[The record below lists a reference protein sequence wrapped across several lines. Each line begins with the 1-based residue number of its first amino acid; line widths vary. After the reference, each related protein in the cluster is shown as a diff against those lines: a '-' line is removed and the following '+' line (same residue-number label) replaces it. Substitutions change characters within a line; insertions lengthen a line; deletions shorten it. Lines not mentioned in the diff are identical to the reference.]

1 MRVKKHKQ
9 SVGTLIST
17 VSFAGVSV
25 ALADQAMQAEGLR
38 AAAIWASS
46 AMCLVAALRFRIAD
60 LVQRWR
66 GQ

>member
-25 ALADQAMQAEGLR
+25 ALADQAMQAEGVR

-46 AMCLVAALRFRIAD
+46 AMCLAAALRYRIAD